1 MSNKFYANG
10 VDHLH
15 LEPTSEC
22 AAACPQCERNWWG
35 SSITPTQM
43 ISGEFDPLWVGR
55 FKNYNFAKATINGN
69 YGDICS
75 HTDPLKLLNSI
86 KSEWPRIS
94 LQINSHGSGLTVED
108 WKQIGLLGWIGK
120 GCLPVHVHFAIDG
133 TDQESHS
140 KYRRGTELDNIFANV
155 GAFIEGGGIATW
167 VFTEFEHNKHQLEEA
182 RYLSETMGF
191 DQFVVRPSMR
201 HIGNMPSPVLNDN
214 ADVVDWIGPPRDSN
228 PDFEKKEKGI
238 RRAMKM
244 SHAKQEYSN
253 ARTDA
258 EVLFATAVNCWAKIN
273 KAIYVDARG
282 YLYPCGWL
290 GKPIVWENTC
300 KTMHTSYS
308 FNNTADN
315 NPINILEHEFWN
327 KLNAT
332 TTDNSLSPCQR
343 AFGKNSKYAKMQAQ
357 SSSENFKNED
367 AVDVRV

>member
-1 MSNKFYANG
+1 
-10 VDHLH
+10 
-15 LEPTSEC
+15 
-22 AAACPQCERNWWG
+22 
-35 SSITPTQM
+35 
-43 ISGEFDPLWVGR
+43 
-55 FKNYNFAKATINGN
+55 
-69 YGDICS
+69 
-75 HTDPLKLLNSI
+75 
-86 KSEWPRIS
+86 
-94 LQINSHGSGLTVED
+94 
-108 WKQIGLLGWIGK
+108 
-120 GCLPVHVHFAIDG
+120 
-133 TDQESHS
+133 
-140 KYRRGTELDNIFANV
+140 
-155 GAFIEGGGIATW
+155 
-167 VFTEFEHNKHQLEEA
+167 
-182 RYLSETMGF
+182 
-191 DQFVVRPSMR
+191 
-201 HIGNMPSPVLNDN
+201 MPSPVLNDN
-214 ADVVDWIGPPRDSN
+214 ADVIDWIGPPRDSN

-238 RRAMKM
+238 RRSMKM
-244 SHAKQEYSN
+244 SHAKQDYSN

-343 AFGKNSKYAKMQAQ
+343 ACGKNSKYAKMQAQ
-357 SSSENFKNED
+357 SSSENFKTAD